1 MPVVEGAA
9 AARLNGATW
18 ECRFGVA
25 RYDLSGEVKKKK
37 VSNNLKILWSMKKQ
51 IWRTGEIQIRHEG

>member
-1 MPVVEGAA
+1 VPVVEGAA

-37 VSNNLKILWSMKKQ
+37 LVI
-51 IWRTGEIQIRHEG
+51 I